1 MKKIIILMAV
11 AVLAPMGL
19 YAQKEKSVKETDVPA
34 RYVKDFHNQV
44 KEAQDV
50 VWTMTADSVYF
61 TATFINSDADRQAL
75 RFGPKGTETRYYVDA
90 KYYPHAIKDS
100 VAHQYPRHKID
111 CIYICNTKGK
121 STYMARIYRKK
132 GFLFFKKECDV
143 KMASFE
149 TNGKLIEVLD
159 EE

>member
-1 MKKIIILMAV
+1 MAF
-11 AVLAPMGL
+11 AVMSPLVI
-19 YAQKEKSVKETDVPA
+19 YAQKEKNVKEADVPV
-34 RYVKDFHNQV
+34 RYVKDFHNQA
-44 KEAQDV
+44 KEAQNV
-50 VWTMTADSVYF
+50 VWTMTVDSVYY
-61 TATFINSDADRQAL
+61 TANFINSDEDRQAL

-100 VAHQYPRHKID
+100 VAHLYPRHKID

-121 STYMARIYRKK
+121 STYKARIYRKK
-132 GFLFFKKECDV
+132 GFLFFKKECDAKV
-143 KMASFE
+143 ASFE